1 MPRLKQTFVFP
12 LSICRQHHG
21 TGVSSPATV
30 VTSGGSPEGV
40 VSQPSDQSGVERAVQ
55 EITAR
60 SPVGEG
66 RGELVPQYYV
76 SPGTVV

>member
-1 MPRLKQTFVFP
+1 MPTLKQTFLFP
-12 LSICRQHHG
+12 HIICRQHHG

-40 VSQPSDQSGVERAVQ
+40 VPQPSDQSGVERAVQ

-60 SPVGEG
+60 SPDTVVEGEG
-66 RGELVPQYYV
+66 G
-76 SPGTVV
+76 